1 MKLELTISDDADLRA
16 LVKDLIASE
25 IKSIVREEVRT
36 FIREEAERLTQNA
49 LNDQMIKEVEKLK
62 HSWLDS
68 ERAIRA
74 EIRNYLSSVINISVN
89 HEECLATDLEHKL
102 QQIRDR
108 QNVSK

>member
-62 HSWLDS
+62 SSWLDS
-68 ERAIRA
+68 ERAIRS
-74 EIRNYLSSVINISVN
+74 EIRNYLDSVISIKVN
-89 HEECLATDLEHKL
+89 REDCYKSELEQKL
-102 QQIRDR
+102 QKIRDK
-108 QNVSK
+108 QNGSQ